1 MASGPAG
8 PSPRARSSV
17 SRWLASTRSLGSLTT
32 PGCTSA
38 IVAVRVTGAGP
49 VSAKASG
56 PAATTAAATTA
67 AAARAVH
74 RGEASTTTMATFA
87 ATSTKLTSQTPP
99 TAASASTAGCRH
111 WLAPS
116 TAHGPPRAC
125 HDRSHSPSSQQLGTT
140 ISAPRARVTV
150 SGGRSS
156 AQADS
161 PNGVCRTPNT
171 AATSSTP
178 GPISGASQYM
188 AATMYPLP
196 SHQPRTA
203 ASRADGARR
212 MISRPGTSANH
223 ATTDRSGAG
232 KASVGTAPAT
242 QRRPPGRAPPGQGH
256 HGPSQT
262 HKSIVGLNVLFGELP
277 GHVQALTRCL
287 SQQYL

>member
-1 MASGPAG
+1 M
-8 PSPRARSSV
+8 
-17 SRWLASTRSLGSLTT
+17 TT

-49 VSAKASG
+49 VSAKATG

-150 SGGRSS
+150 SGGRSR

-161 PNGVCRTPNT
+161 PNGACRTPNT

-212 MISRPGTSANH
+212 TISRPGTSANH
-223 ATTDRSGAG
+223 ATMDRSGAG
-232 KASVGTAPAT
+232 KASVGTAPASSAAHRAG
-242 QRRPPGRAPPGQGH
+242 RRQARGTTGRARRI
-256 HGPSQT
+256 SQ
-262 HKSIVGLNVLFGELP
+262 
-277 GHVQALTRCL
+277 L
-287 SQQYL
+287 SAPTSVSANSEATSRH